1 MEQNTTG
8 LRLFKLSW
16 YLQIEERMIE
26 KWITRED
33 KAIDQYNEVQGALD
47 RGCWICLEEY
57 NEDENNELVR
67 GETLHYCDI

>member
-1 MEQNTTG
+1 MEKKTIG

-33 KAIDQYNEVQGALD
+33 KAIEQYNEVRGALD
-47 RGCWICLEEY
+47 RGCWICLVEY
-57 NEDENNELVR
+57 NEGENNELVR